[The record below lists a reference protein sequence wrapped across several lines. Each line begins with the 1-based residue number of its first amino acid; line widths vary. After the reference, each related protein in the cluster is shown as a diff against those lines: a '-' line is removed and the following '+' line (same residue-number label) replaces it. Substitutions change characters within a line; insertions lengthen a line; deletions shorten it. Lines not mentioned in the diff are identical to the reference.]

1 LISQH
6 RNHTQSRKRQPPQF
20 ELVAGNAGL
29 DFINTL
35 DDRFTEPK
43 ELLTSYADLV
53 RFGEDSEI
61 LTPSDADILLK
72 QSGAEPEKAQKAL
85 RKAVELR
92 EAMYA
97 IFEAIAKKKR
107 VPIPA
112 LATLNE
118 YIQEAAGRRQLK
130 QANGRFERR
139 LDYLGSLDSVSWAI
153 ALTAADLL
161 TSDQLPFV
169 HTCSS
174 PTCQW
179 FFLDTSKNHRRR
191 WCDMKACGNR
201 AKVRRFYANQKKHSQ
216 AHG

>member
-1 LISQH
+1 MNQ
-6 RNHTQSRKRQPPQF
+6 TPSRKRRAPQF
-20 ELVAGNAGL
+20 ELVAGQAGL

-43 ELLTSYADLV
+43 ELLASYANLV

-61 LTPSDADILLK
+61 LTPSDADDLFE
-72 QSGAEPEKAQKAL
+72 QSLSKPEKAHKAL

-92 EAMYA
+92 EAMYV
-97 IFEAIAKKKR
+97 IFEAIVKKKR
-107 VPIPA
+107 VPAHA

-118 YIQEAAGRRQLK
+118 HFQEATSRRQLVHV
-130 QANGRFERR
+130 NGGFQRR
-139 LDYLGSLDSVSWAI
+139 LDYRGSLDSIGWAI
-153 ALTAADLL
+153 AITAADLL

-201 AKVRRFYANQKKHSQ
+201 AKVRRFYANRRKGS
-216 AHG
+216 